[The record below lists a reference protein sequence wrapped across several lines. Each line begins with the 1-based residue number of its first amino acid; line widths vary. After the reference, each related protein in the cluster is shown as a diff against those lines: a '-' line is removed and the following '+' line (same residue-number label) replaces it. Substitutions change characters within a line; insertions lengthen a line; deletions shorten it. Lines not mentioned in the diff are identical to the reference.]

1 MGEMGRTR
9 YTLDGASSTAT
20 HQKKEVRIM
29 AEYIEREN
37 AYKLISEQKEKAI
50 GMYSKGRNDGLDIA
64 KSIIH
69 SKEKCPT
76 ADVVEVVRCKDCTEW
91 DEKECKCSRW
101 YGFRENDFCSHGV
114 RRSDVE

>member
-1 MGEMGRTR
+1 
-9 YTLDGASSTAT
+9 
-20 HQKKEVRIM
+20 M

-69 SKEKCPT
+69 SKEQCPT
-76 ADVVEVVRCKDCTEW
+76 ADVVEVVRCVQCGNYCKNTG
-91 DEKECKCSRW
+91 ECNL
-101 YGFRENDFCSHGV
+101 YGRHPNENDFCSSGIKE
-114 RRSDVE
+114 REGK